1 MNYREVVNNII
12 SDAKL
17 LTKMTAR
24 QTSIFRRK
32 IYGRIN
38 DATETEEVH
47 KEIPY
52 PNKKRKILD
61 KDQNIGAL
69 LVMYK
74 GLMEKYTTFTN
85 RSKDLQRKNCALE
98 VALKRTKSE
107 SYYKNII
114 IIYYQLIITI
124 LLATFLWIDG
134 DQLNKLQSKYRE
146 HKKFCAELVALWVIF
161 ILENY
166 LVPAFQFV
174 IHLITETF
182 IFIMDNIVVP
192 LYRYVFP
199 CYNTMYALAY

>member
-24 QTSIFRRK
+24 QSSILRRK

-38 DATETEEVH
+38 DATETEEVP

-52 PNKKRKILD
+52 PNKKRKIID

-85 RSKDLQRKNCALE
+85 RSKDLLKKNYELDK
-98 VALKRTKSE
+98 ALKKAYDKIFFKT
-107 SYYKNII
+107 
-114 IIYYQLIITI
+114 ITI
-124 LLATFLWIDG
+124 LVYQLCIITLMLSFLWIDG
-134 DQLNKLQSKYRE
+134 DEVKKFQANYKE
-146 HKKFCAELVALWVIF
+146 HKKFFMELIVLWTVF

-166 LVPAFQFV
+166 LTPFFHLVVECMTILFV
-174 IHLITETF
+174 FIMENIVMPIYNF
-182 IFIMDNIVVP
+182 IF
-192 LYRYVFP
+192 P
-199 CYNTMYALAY
+199 CHNVYALAY

>member
-24 QTSIFRRK
+24 QSSIFRRK
-32 IYGRIN
+32 IYSRIN
-38 DATETEEVH
+38 DATETEELH

-52 PNKKRKILD
+52 PNKKRKIID

-74 GLMEKYTTFTN
+74 GLMEKYTSFTN

-98 VALKRTKSE
+98 AALKRTNYN
-107 SYYKNII
+107 SYCKNII
-114 IIYYQLIITI
+114 IIYYQFLVTI
-124 LLATFLWIDG
+124 LLVSILWIDG
-134 DQLNKLQSKYRE
+134 DEVKKFQAKYKE
-146 HKKFCAELVALWVIF
+146 HKRFCTELVVLWFVF

-166 LVPAFQFV
+166 LSPIFHFV
-174 IHLITETF
+174 VEWLTNLFVFIMENIVIPLYNF
-182 IFIMDNIVVP
+182 IF
-192 LYRYVFP
+192 P
-199 CYNTMYALAY
+199 CNNTLYALAY

>member
-24 QTSIFRRK
+24 QSSIFRRK
-32 IYGRIN
+32 IYSRIN

-52 PNKKRKILD
+52 PNKKRKIID

-74 GLMEKYTTFTN
+74 GLMEKYTSFTN

-98 VALKRTKSE
+98 AALKRTKNS

-114 IIYYQLIITI
+114 IIYYQFLVTI
-124 LLATFLWIDG
+124 LLVSILWIDG
-134 DQLNKLQSKYRE
+134 DEVKKFQAKYKE
-146 HKKFCAELVALWVIF
+146 HKKFCTELVVLWLVF

-166 LVPAFQFV
+166 LSPIFHFV
-174 IHLITETF
+174 VEWLTNLFVFIMENIVIPLYNF
-182 IFIMDNIVVP
+182 IF
-192 LYRYVFP
+192 P
-199 CYNTMYALAY
+199 CHNTLYALAY

>member
-1 MNYREVVNNII
+1 
-12 SDAKL
+12 
-17 LTKMTAR
+17 MTAR

-98 VALKRTKSE
+98 AALKRTKSE
-107 SYYKNII
+107 SYYKSIV

-124 LLATFLWIDG
+124 LLASFLWIDG

-146 HKKFCAELVALWVIF
+146 HKKFCTELVVLWAIF

-166 LVPAFQFV
+166 LVPAFHFV

>member
-98 VALKRTKSE
+98 AALKRTKSTT
-107 SYYKNII
+107 YYKNIV

-124 LLATFLWIDG
+124 LLASFLWIDG
-134 DQLNKLQSKYRE
+134 DQLKHLQSKYKE
-146 HKKFCAELVALWVIF
+146 HKKFCTELVVLWVIF

-166 LVPAFQFV
+166 LVPAFHFV
-174 IHLITETF
+174 VNFITEMF
-182 IFIMDNIVVP
+182 IFIMDNAVIP
-192 LYRYVFP
+192 LYRFAFP

>member
-24 QTSIFRRK
+24 QSSIFRRK
-32 IYGRIN
+32 IYSRIN

-52 PNKKRKILD
+52 PNKKRKIID

-74 GLMEKYTTFTN
+74 GLMEKYTSFTN

-98 VALKRTKSE
+98 AALKRTNNS

-114 IIYYQLIITI
+114 IIYYQFLVTI
-124 LLATFLWIDG
+124 LLVSILWIDG
-134 DQLNKLQSKYRE
+134 DEVKKFQAKYKQ
-146 HKKFCAELVALWVIF
+146 HKKFCTELVVLWFVF

-166 LVPAFQFV
+166 LSPIFHFV
-174 IHLITETF
+174 VEWLTNLFVFIMENIVIPLYNF
-182 IFIMDNIVVP
+182 IF
-192 LYRYVFP
+192 P
-199 CYNTMYALAY
+199 CHNTLYALAY

>member
-24 QTSIFRRK
+24 QSSIFRRK

-52 PNKKRKILD
+52 PNKKRKVLD

-74 GLMEKYTTFTN
+74 GLMEKYTSFTN
-85 RSKDLQRKNCALE
+85 RSKELLKKNYALE
-98 VALKRTKSE
+98 LALKKERRNSLFA
-107 SYYKNII
+107 NMC
-114 IIYYQLIITI
+114 IIYYQV
-124 LLATFLWIDG
+124 LLVGVLLSVLWMDVEKIKMFQD
-134 DQLNKLQSKYRE
+134 KYQE
-146 HKKFCAELVALWVIF
+146 YKKFCMELVALWVVF
-161 ILENY
+161 ILEKY
-166 LVPAFQFV
+166 IVPFFNFISPLIIELFV
-174 IHLITETF
+174 
-182 IFIMDNIVVP
+182 FIMERCVIP
-192 LYRYVFP
+192 LYNLIFP
-199 CYNTMYALAY
+199 CYNKFYALAY

>member
-24 QTSIFRRK
+24 QSSIFRRK
-32 IYGRIN
+32 IYSRIN

-52 PNKKRKILD
+52 PNKKRKIID

-74 GLMEKYTTFTN
+74 GLMEKYTSFTN
-85 RSKDLQRKNCALE
+85 RSKDLQRKNFALE
-98 VALKRTKSE
+98 TALKKTNYN
-107 SYYKNII
+107 SYCKNII
-114 IIYYQLIITI
+114 IIYYQFLVTI
-124 LLATFLWIDG
+124 LLVSILWIDG
-134 DQLNKLQSKYRE
+134 DEVKKFQAKYKE
-146 HKKFCAELVALWVIF
+146 HKKFCTELLVLWLVF

-166 LVPAFQFV
+166 LYPIF
-174 IHLITETF
+174 HF
-182 IFIMDNIVVP
+182 IVDWSIILFAFIMDNIAMP
-192 LYRYVFP
+192 LYNFIFP
-199 CYNTMYALAY
+199 FHTTLYALAY